1 VQDQRKAR
9 VRIAGDGRADEAGVY
24 PKPMFDFAERR
35 AICLER
41 MKKAYAVGLYGAD
54 PRAIDGTWRELF
66 PDEAEG
72 ATEMRAFPD
81 AMLGN

>member
-1 VQDQRKAR
+1 VQDQRKAG
-9 VRIAGDGRADEAGVY
+9 VRIAGDGRADEVGVY

-35 AICLER
+35 AICLEG
-41 MKKAYAVGLYGAD
+41 MKKAYAVGLHGAD
-54 PRAIDGTWRELF
+54 PRVTDGTWRELF

-72 ATEMRAFPD
+72 PAEVRAFPD

>member
-1 VQDQRKAR
+1 ME
-9 VRIAGDGRADEAGVY
+9 G
-24 PKPMFDFAERR
+24 
-35 AICLER
+35 

-54 PRAIDGTWRELF
+54 PRVIDGTWQELF

-72 ATEMRAFPD
+72 PTEVRAFPD